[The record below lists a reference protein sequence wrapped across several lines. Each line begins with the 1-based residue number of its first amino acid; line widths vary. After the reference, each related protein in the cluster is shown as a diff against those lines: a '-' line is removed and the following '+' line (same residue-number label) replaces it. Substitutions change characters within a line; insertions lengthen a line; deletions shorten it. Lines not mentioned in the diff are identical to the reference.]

1 MKFASKSSLPANPQ
15 CVNYRN
21 FSVTQILR
29 EIKVGK
35 SKVSK
40 SSTLADFEA
49 LNFSFYNF
57 CTIWWL
63 MFTKINKIQS
73 LWEYKN

>member
-35 SKVSK
+35 FRISK
-40 SSTLADFEA
+40 SAILTNWEA
-49 LNFSFYNF
+49 LNFDFCNF
-57 CTIWWL
+57 L
-63 MFTKINKIQS
+63 HFLKADSYKINKFQCP
-73 LWEYKN
+73 